1 MRGEYYQFSRHGCLI
16 GQKKQ
21 KERPDLGE
29 QPLGRRASRWTNWGR
44 GKRGS
49 ARDQRL
55 AFAERNARA
64 NVVAGPVRLKRD
76 RNWRSRDFT
85 LWRNRIA

>member
-29 QPLGRRASRWTNWGR
+29 QPLGRRTNCSR

-49 ARDQRL
+49 ARDERL

-64 NVVAGPVRLKRD
+64 NVVAGPVRLKCA
-76 RNWRSRDFT
+76 RNWRSRDFK